1 VGRGGVPL
9 PPPLLFPVV
18 QEQTGLSNLQRL
30 AIVIG
35 AIVVLV
41 VAYVVISGGSD
52 DGKKDTTQPAAAQP
66 SSTQSTDTSATDTS
80 TTGTATEP
88 AAPPAPPTV
97 RVVNAKPQGG
107 VKKLNFDKGDQI
119 RFRIVSDTA
128 DEIHVHGYDLMKDV
142 PKDGSVTF
150 SFKGSIDGRFVVE
163 LEGHGEQIAE
173 LDVAP

>member
-1 VGRGGVPL
+1 
-9 PPPLLFPVV
+9 V
-18 QEQTGLSNLQRL
+18 QEQSGLSNLQRT
-30 AIVIG
+30 AIVVG

-52 DGKKDTTQPAAAQP
+52 DDKQDATQAAARQ
-66 SSTQSTDTSATDTS
+66 STETQSTAT
-80 TTGTATEP
+80 TTTAKP

-142 PKDGSVTF
+142 PQGGSVMF
-150 SFKGSIDGRFVVE
+150 SFNGSIDGRFVVE
-163 LEGHGEQIAE
+163 LEDHGEQIAE

>member
-1 VGRGGVPL
+1 MEPGGGPG

-18 QEQTGLSNLQRL
+18 QEQPGLSNLQRL
-30 AIVIG
+30 AIVVG
-35 AIVVLV
+35 AILVLV

-52 DGKKDTTQPAAAQP
+52 DSKKDATQPAATQP
-66 SSTQSTDTSATDTS
+66 SSTPSTDASGTTSG
-80 TTGTATEP
+80 TTTAAKP
-88 AAPPAPPTV
+88 AAPAAPPTV
-97 RVVNAKPQGG
+97 RVVDAKPQGG
-107 VKKLNFDKGDQI
+107 VKKLNFDKGEQI

-142 PKDGSVTF
+142 AKGGSVTF

-163 LEGHGEQIAE
+163 LEDHGEQIAE

>member
-1 VGRGGVPL
+1 P
-9 PPPLLFPVV
+9 
-18 QEQTGLSNLQRL
+18 EQTGLSNVQRV
-30 AIVIG
+30 AIVVG
-35 AIVVLV
+35 AMVVLV

-52 DGKKDTTQPAAAQP
+52 DAKKDASQPAATQP
-66 SSTQSTDTSATDTS
+66 SSTQSTDTSPTTS
-80 TTGTATEP
+80 GTTTATEP

-107 VKKLNFDKGDQI
+107 VKKLNFNKGEQI

-142 PKDGSVTF
+142 AKGGSVTF

>member
-1 VGRGGVPL
+1 
-9 PPPLLFPVV
+9 V
-18 QEQTGLSNLQRL
+18 QEQSGLSNLQRL
-30 AIVIG
+30 AIVVG

-52 DGKKDTTQPAAAQP
+52 DATKGATQPATVQT
-66 SSTQSTDTSATDTS
+66 SSTQSTDTSG
-80 TTGTATEP
+80 TTTTTTTATEP

-107 VKKLNFDKGDQI
+107 VKKLTFKKGDQI

-142 PKDGSVTF
+142 PKGGSVTF
-150 SFKGSIDGRFVVE
+150 SFKGTIDGRFVVE
-163 LEGHGEQIAE
+163 LEGQGEQIAE
-173 LDVAP
+173 LDVTP